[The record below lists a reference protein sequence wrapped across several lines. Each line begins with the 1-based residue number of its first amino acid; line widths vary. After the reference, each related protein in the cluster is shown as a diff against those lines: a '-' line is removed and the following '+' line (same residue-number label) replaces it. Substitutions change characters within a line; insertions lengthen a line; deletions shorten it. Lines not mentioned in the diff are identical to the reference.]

1 MRMDLERCYSSLC
14 TRTHN
19 KEGGVS
25 YRRDQPFIRYF
36 KSWNLYGIKV
46 PPFRSEGPCDRG
58 GSQLRDENFD
68 SCIQTAAMLMRSL
81 KVLP

>member
-46 PPFRSEGPCDRG
+46 PTFRSDGTLTG
-58 GSQLRDENFD
+58 ATD
-68 SCIQTAAMLMRSL
+68 SVDVDAQFESSSVTDSDLTER
-81 KVLP
+81 